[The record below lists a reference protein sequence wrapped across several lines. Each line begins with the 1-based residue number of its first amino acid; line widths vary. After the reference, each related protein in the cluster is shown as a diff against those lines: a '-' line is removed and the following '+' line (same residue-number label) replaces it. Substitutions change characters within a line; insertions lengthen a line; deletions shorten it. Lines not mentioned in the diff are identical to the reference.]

1 MLTSSAVSSFE
12 LNVQLDAQVLIL
24 SYLITSRSVMQVSKK
39 PSKVENKKKI
49 KFNIADVHVNNRR
62 APTRGWGE
70 VHGGT

>member
-1 MLTSSAVSSFE
+1 
-12 LNVQLDAQVLIL
+12 
-24 SYLITSRSVMQVSKK
+24 MQVSKK